1 MPGKMKVKTM
11 MEKPQLR
18 IGVSGHQQL
27 GDRSTIDFVREQFRM
42 LLLSYQ
48 KQGFDLVLYAAL
60 AMGADQ
66 LFVQTALEEGIPFEA
81 VIPCTSYEAIFPSDD
96 SHAVYQQLLHRAQ
109 AFHQLLANDCSDDA
123 YLAAGE
129 WLVDHCDL
137 IILAW
142 NGLPPKGR
150 GGTGDVAS
158 YARLRKCP
166 FIHLDTLQRT
176 VKNYGVFS
184 LDAPRKPSLSVKR
197 EFAIAEQVVYQGS
210 IITVRQYHLRMPNGK
225 ELIRDIVERPESV
238 LILPVAYQ
246 EMILLVEEYD
256 LGAGVWQ
263 LKLPGGKVQETTPR
277 ALEKQAQ
284 QELRQEVGYRAGK
297 LERLL
302 DVHSHPGYVAHK
314 VHLFIGYDLEW
325 EPLEMEA
332 QEEIRVRTYTLQ
344 EALAETL
351 IDYRCDPEAAL
362 ALWVFAH
369 KSRITGQQE

>member
-1 MPGKMKVKTM
+1 
-11 MEKPQLR
+11 MERPQLR

-27 GDRSTIDFVREQFRM
+27 GDRPTHDFVRAQFRA
-42 LLLSYQ
+42 LLLAYQ
-48 KQGFDLVLYAAL
+48 EQGYDLVLYAAL

-66 LFVQTALEEGIPFEA
+66 LFVQTALEEHIPFVA
-81 VIPCTSYEAIFPSDD
+81 IIPCQHYAAIFPSDE
-96 SHAVYQQLLHRAQ
+96 ARNVYQQLLHHAQ
-109 AFHQLLANDCSDDA
+109 IVHQLPTDACSDDA

-137 IILAW
+137 LVLAW

-158 YARLRKCP
+158 YARLRHRP
-166 FIHLDTLQRT
+166 FLHLHTLQHT
-176 VKNYGVFS
+176 VKDYGAFS
-184 LDAPRKPSLSVKR
+184 LNTPGKPELSVKR
-197 EFAIAEQVVYQGS
+197 EFTIAEQVVYQGS
-210 IITVRQYHLRMPNGK
+210 VITVRQYHLRMPNGK
-225 ELIRDIVERPESV
+225 EVLRDIVERPESV
-238 LILPVAYQ
+238 LIVPVAYQ

-263 LKLPGGKVQETTPR
+263 LKLPGGKVQETSPE
-277 ALEKQAQ
+277 ALQDQAQ
-284 QELRQEVGYRAGK
+284 QELRQEIGYRAGK

-314 VHLFIGYDLEW
+314 VHLFVGDDLEW
-325 EPLEMEA
+325 DPLEMEA

-344 EALAETL
+344 DALAETF

-362 ALWVFAH
+362 ALWLFAH
-369 KSRITGQQE
+369 RSKAAE

>member
-1 MPGKMKVKTM
+1 LPGKAKVKVLM
-11 MEKPQLR
+11 KKPQLR

-27 GDRSTIDFVREQFRM
+27 GDRSTIDFVREQFRL

-48 KQGFDLVLYAAL
+48 QQGFDLMLYAAL

-66 LFVQTALEEGIPFEA
+66 LFVQTSLEEGIPFEA
-81 VIPCTSYEAIFPSDD
+81 VIPCTYYEAIFPSDD
-96 SHAVYQQLLHRAQ
+96 SRAVYQQLLHRAQ
-109 AFHQLLANDCSDDA
+109 ALHQLPADICSDDT

-137 IILAW
+137 IMLAW

-158 YARLRKCP
+158 YARLRKRP

-176 VKNYGVFS
+176 VKSYGSFS
-184 LDAPRKPSLSVKR
+184 PETPKNPALSVKR
-197 EFAIAEQVVYQGS
+197 EFTIGEQVVYQGS
-210 IITVRQYHLRMPNGK
+210 TITVRQYHLRMPNGN
-225 ELIRDIVERPESV
+225 EVLRDIVERPESV

-246 EMILLVEEYD
+246 EMVLLVEEYD

-263 LKLPGGKVQETTPR
+263 LKLPGGKAPETTPQ

-284 QELRQEVGYRAGK
+284 QELRQEIGYRAGK

-314 VHLFIGYDLEW
+314 VHLFVGYDLAW
-325 EPLEMEA
+325 DPLEMEA
-332 QEEIRVRTYTLQ
+332 QEEIRVRIYTLQ

-369 KSRITGQQE
+369 RSRIIGLQK